1 MKELRTKL
9 ILLFLFVVLSIVV
22 VNTMS
27 TIGTILLT
35 YLIVISGIYISMA
48 YMIITF
54 ILHKNKMPTG
64 SWILFSVVA
73 IFLAASAFF
82 GRFMNN
88 MLVAEQFLALSMILL
103 FVAALMKFWST
114 MALTEK
120 NKQKENKNIK
130 KSKKHKKRRK

>member
-1 MKELRTKL
+1 MKEIRTKL
-9 ILLFLFVVLSIVV
+9 ILLFLFVVLSIIV

-35 YLIVISGIYISMA
+35 YLIVISGIYISLA
-48 YMIITF
+48 YMVITF
-54 ILHKNKMPTG
+54 ILYKNNLPTE

-73 IFLAASAFF
+73 IFLAASSFF

-88 MLVAEQFLALSMILL
+88 LLVAEQFLALSMVLL

-120 NKQKENKNIK
+120 KKKIIKQK
-130 KSKKHKKRRK
+130 KKRKRK

>member
-9 ILLFLFVVLSIVV
+9 ILLFLFVVLSIIV

-27 TIGTILLT
+27 TILTILLT

-54 ILHKNKMPTG
+54 ILHKNQMPTE
-64 SWILFSVVA
+64 SWIMFSFVA

-82 GRFMNN
+82 GRLMDNLF
-88 MLVAEQFLALSMILL
+88 VAEQFLALSMILL
-103 FVAALMKFWST
+103 VVAALIKFWGT
-114 MALTEK
+114 MNLTEK
-120 NKQKENKNIK
+120 EKNQIKQKK
-130 KSKKHKKRRK
+130 KGKRK